1 MDSNKFSIIE
11 RPRRSTANYNRS
23 YALSGQGRKE
33 GRDSRV
39 TAELSSMD
47 PVRRD
52 GRDRESTEEA
62 EDGTTAEGAVSRRAV
77 MGVMVR
83 MPVRVLVLCVG
94 FVVASLQCTI
104 IC

>member
-1 MDSNKFSIIE
+1 
-11 RPRRSTANYNRS
+11 
-23 YALSGQGRKE
+23 
-33 GRDSRV
+33 
-39 TAELSSMD
+39 MD

-52 GRDRESTEEA
+52 GRDRERVQRKRRMER
-62 EDGTTAEGAVSRRAV
+62 TAEGAV
-77 MGVMVR
+77 MGVMVKR